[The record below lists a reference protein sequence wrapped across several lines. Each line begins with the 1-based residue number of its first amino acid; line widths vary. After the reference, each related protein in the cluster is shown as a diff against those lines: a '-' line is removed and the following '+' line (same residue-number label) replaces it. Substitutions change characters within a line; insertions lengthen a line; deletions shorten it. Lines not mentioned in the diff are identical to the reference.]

1 MAIAGSVGN
10 LPRVDNVDIQYAQSA
25 VFSPADVYFPHDSII
40 AEATANTEMMLFAD
54 VDLEKLKRLN
64 SEGTVTNLRD
74 RRLDVYN
81 LNVNKR

>member
-1 MAIAGSVGN
+1 VGN

-25 VFSPADVYFPHDSII
+25 VFSPSDVYFPHDSII

-54 VDLEKLKRLN
+54 VDLEKLKRLG

-74 RRLDVYN
+74 RRLDVYQLS
-81 LNVNKR
+81 LNKQ